1 MALKG
6 KFTVN
11 DADYSPLLIY
21 GIGTFMAFSG
31 NREYRNRAGCIA
43 VPDNGP
49 IPEGV
54 YHIVKRPTGGWKGII
69 RTDMHDFYSWPGSTP
84 VIRYEWFALYRDD
97 GKIDDH
103 TWVNNV
109 KRGNFRLHP
118 RGPLG
123 ISLGCITLQH
133 RTDFI
138 AIRQALL
145 YTPQVNLPNG
155 LISYGTIEV
164 VLNGSKTCPGGV

>member
-11 DADYSPLLIY
+11 DANYSPLLIY
-21 GIGTFMAFSG
+21 GIGTFMAYSG

-54 YHIVKRPTGGWKGII
+54 YHIVKRPT
-69 RTDMHDFYSWPGSTP
+69 D
-84 VIRYEWFALYRDD
+84 V
-97 GKIDDH
+97 
-103 TWVNNV
+103 
-109 KRGNFRLHP
+109 
-118 RGPLG
+118 
-123 ISLGCITLQH
+123 SLGCITLQH

-145 YTPQVNLPNG
+145 YTPQINLPNG
-155 LISYGTIEV
+155 LMSYGTIEV
-164 VLNGSKTCPGGV
+164 FLNGSKTCPGGV